1 MMVNVERLSHNF
13 GGHWALKDVS
23 FTLDKGEF
31 LFLTGH
37 SGAGKSTLLK
47 LLYGAL
53 PVTRGRASVA
63 GMSLNTLKKRHIP
76 KLRRKVGVVFQDFKI
91 LPGRTVFDNVAM
103 ALEVRG
109 MQRTHLERRV
119 RAVVR
124 ALGLEAKSYSPCERL
139 SGGEQQRVA
148 IARSMVANPELI
160 LADEP
165 TGNLDF
171 DLTMHLMDIFKQFH
185 TYGTSIIMATHS
197 REVLQCVPEARILH
211 LNDGRIVSD
220 GPAEEEPKETELAEH
235 LSPDCFPHDPR
246 DQVFADA
253 RREERAEL
261 GPTPAPKSAPTP
273 EDES

>member
-1 MMVNVERLSHNF
+1 MVNVERLSYSF
-13 GGHWALKDVS
+13 GAHWALKDIS
-23 FTLDKGEF
+23 FTLAKGEF

-63 GMSLNTLKKRHIP
+63 GISLNSLKKRHIP
-76 KLRRKVGVVFQDFKI
+76 GLRRKVGVVFQDFKI
-91 LPGRTVFDNVAM
+91 LPQRTVFDNVAM

-109 MQRTHLERRV
+109 MPRAHLERRV
-119 RAVVR
+119 RAVIR
-124 ALGLEAKSYSPCERL
+124 ALGLDTKSYSPCERL

-171 DLTMHLMDIFKQFH
+171 DLTMHLMDIFKQFN

-197 REVLQCVPEARILH
+197 REVLDCVPEARILH
-211 LNDGRIVSD
+211 LQDGRAMAQGEQPPGGEPCQRPDAASGSD
-220 GPAEEEPKETELAEH
+220 PTDDAADPEALF
-235 LSPDCFPHDPR
+235 PDGG
-246 DQVFADA
+246 
-253 RREERAEL
+253 RA
-261 GPTPAPKSAPTP
+261 
-273 EDES
+273 